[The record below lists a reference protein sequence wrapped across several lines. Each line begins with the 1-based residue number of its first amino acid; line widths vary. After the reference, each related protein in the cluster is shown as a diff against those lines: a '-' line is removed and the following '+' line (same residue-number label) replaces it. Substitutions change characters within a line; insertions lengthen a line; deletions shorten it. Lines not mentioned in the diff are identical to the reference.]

1 MGLWQLRHRT
11 GSRFGLRD
19 VTRTYD
25 NGSFG
30 ILLHFI
36 RICHTSRCSSLTAT
50 ISWSLNMTVLTV
62 CSIDLII
69 GYHLYDNG
77 SSRSKIIKVFILILR
92 SNRQKIRLWTVIV
105 VPASGYTSGI
115 KRVVVDHVP
124 AMRYNC
130 RSLRAGTSVSMRAI
144 TTVRWKVYQSWTS

>member
-1 MGLWQLRHRT
+1 MGLRQFRHRT
-11 GSRFGLRD
+11 GSRSGLRD

-50 ISWSLNMTVLTV
+50 ISWSLDMTVLTV

-77 SSRSKIIKVFILILR
+77 SSRSKIIKVFILILLVR
-92 SNRQKIRLWTVIV
+92 RALIYLFHKKLIRKRNGFIV
-105 VPASGYTSGI
+105 TLNE
-115 KRVVVDHVP
+115 VDDL
-124 AMRYNC
+124 RDCGNY
-130 RSLRAGTSVSMRAI
+130 SLI
-144 TTVRWKVYQSWTS
+144 DDH

>member
-1 MGLWQLRHRT
+1 MGLRQFRHRT
-11 GSRFGLRD
+11 GSRSGLRD

-50 ISWSLNMTVLTV
+50 ISWSLDMTVLTV

-77 SSRSKIIKVFILILR
+77 SSRSKIIKVFILIYLTGR
-92 SNRQKIRLWTVIV
+92 RFC
-105 VPASGYTSGI
+105 Y
-115 KRVVVDHVP
+115 
-124 AMRYNC
+124 
-130 RSLRAGTSVSMRAI
+130 
-144 TTVRWKVYQSWTS
+144 KVYKRSSSYLRVDTHQASKELWSIMYPP